1 MCVRLGGFDE
11 LSLQAWPGDEDEVDG
26 SFLYFSGRKSFQKG
40 HKKKKARSMSHELSE
55 SSLKTFNFE
64 KSIKEKIRIDEVPQ
78 EHKSEEKACS

>member
-11 LSLQAWPGDEDEVDG
+11 LSLQAWSGDEDEVDG

-64 KSIKEKIRIDEVPQ
+64 KSIKEKIQIEEVP
-78 EHKSEEKACS
+78 